1 MAVTVKQL
9 AELVKM
15 PVARLLE
22 QFKEA
27 GISLLNAEQ
36 EVSEQEKQILI
47 AHLKKG
53 SSKTISAVNA
63 ANNQAASSKLSLQR
77 KPISLNRSSG
87 ALAQNKTVNIEV
99 RKKRVFVLPSAVPEK
114 PIDLPVI
121 VVPDEKIT
129 SVSEESIAGTTVPRL
144 QVTIREVEINKE
156 VVKTEVAVPV
166 EKKKLSPVPSSPDKK
181 PNPKKKDKRGRSGG
195 KRGGD
200 DFDESFDLQ
209 RRQSHGFTTPTAPT
223 VHEVTVPETISV
235 GEIAQK
241 LSLKAS
247 VVIKALL
254 QMGVMATINQV
265 IDQDTA
271 VLLIE
276 ELGHVPKPVNE
287 NALEHQLLE
296 SSLPEGELLSRSPVV
311 TIMGHVDHGKT
322 SLLDYIRR
330 TKVAAGEAGGI
341 TQHIGAYHVETPK
354 GMITF
359 LDTPGHEA
367 FTAMRARGAQCTDIV
382 VLIVAADDGVKP
394 QTIEAIK
401 HAKAAK
407 VPMVVAI
414 NKMDKPGVDIER
426 VRVELSQHEVV
437 ADNWGGDVMF
447 VPVSAKTGQGIDAL
461 LDAILLQAEVLE
473 LKAVF
478 EGTARG
484 VIIEARLD
492 KGRGPVATVLV
503 QQGTLRKGDV
513 LLAGSEYGRVR
524 ALLNEAG
531 QAINSAGPS
540 IPVEVLGLS
549 GTPSAGDEAMVI
561 KDERKAREI
570 ALYRQTKNREIKL
583 SRQKTAKL
591 DNLFNQ
597 IGESKQGTLNIVLKA
612 SVQGSVEALAEAL
625 VRLSTDKIKVNIV
638 SSGTGAITE
647 SDVNLAIASQAI
659 IVGFNVR
666 ADATARR
673 LVENEGVDLHY
684 YSIIYDVIDEV
695 KKAMTGLLA
704 PEFKEETLGIAQV
717 RDVFRSSKFGTIA
730 GCMVTEGLIKR
741 NNKARIVRDN
751 IVIFEGV
758 IESLKRFKEDANEV
772 RNGMECGI
780 GMKNYTDI
788 QVNDQIEV
796 FEVVQIQS
804 TL

>member
-9 AELVKM
+9 AEMVKT
-15 PVARLLE
+15 PVSRLLE

-27 GISLLNAEQ
+27 GITLSSPDQ
-36 EVSEQEKQILI
+36 QVSDQQKQILI
-47 AHLKKG
+47 AYLKKG
-53 SSKTISAVNA
+53 HAKPVA
-63 ANNQAASSKLSLQR
+63 APVVVEAPKISLQR
-77 KPISLNRSSG
+77 KPLSAKIGLSSTANR
-87 ALAQNKTVNIEV
+87 TVNIEV
-99 RKKRVFVLPSAVPEK
+99 RKKRVYSSTPLVEEKIVK
-114 PIDLPVI
+114 PIVPVQAAPA
-121 VVPDEKIT
+121 VIT
-129 SVSEESIAGTTVPRL
+129 ESIIGTVVPRL
-144 QVTIREVEINKE
+144 QVTVREPVPGKE
-156 VVKTEVAVPV
+156 SVKPVAEAPV
-166 EKKKLSPVPSSPDKK
+166 EKKKLSPAPSNPDKK
-181 PNPKKKDKRGRSGG
+181 VNPKKKDKRGRSHHRQNDYDEFDGG
-195 KRGGD
+195 
-200 DFDESFDLQ
+200 FDTRNQ
-209 RRQSHGFTTPTAPT
+209 NHGFTAPTAPT
-223 VHEVTVPETISV
+223 VHEVVVPETITV
-235 GEIAQK
+235 AEVAQK
-241 LSLKAS
+241 LSLKVS

-254 QMGVMATINQV
+254 TMGVMATINQV
-265 IDQDTA
+265 LDQDTA

-276 ELGHVPKPVNE
+276 ELGHVAKPVKE
-287 NALEHQLLE
+287 NALEHALLE
-296 SSLPEGELLSRSPVV
+296 ENAAIAGEVLSRSPVV

-394 QTIEAIK
+394 QTIEAIQ
-401 HAKAAK
+401 HAKAAN
-407 VPMVVAI
+407 VPIVVAV
-414 NKMDKPGVDIER
+414 NKIDKPGVDPER
-426 VRVELSQHEVV
+426 VRTELSQHDVV
-437 ADNWGGDVMF
+437 ADNWGGDTMF
-447 VPVSAKTGQGIDAL
+447 VSVSAKTGQGVDAL

-473 LKAVF
+473 LKAVYA
-478 EGTARG
+478 GAARG
-484 VIIEARLD
+484 VIVEARLD

-503 QQGTLRKGDV
+503 QQGTLRKGDI
-513 LLAGSEYGRVR
+513 LLAGTEYGRVR

-531 QAINSAGPS
+531 KTVESAGPS

-549 GTPSAGDEAMVI
+549 GTPSAGDDVI
-561 KDERKAREI
+561 TVKDERKAREI
-570 ALYRQTKNREIKL
+570 ALLRQTKNREVKL
-583 SRQKTAKL
+583 SRQKAAKL

-597 IGESKQGTLNIVLKA
+597 VGENTQGTLNIVLKA
-612 SVQGSVEALAEAL
+612 SVQGSVEALSDSL
-625 VRLSTDKIKVNIV
+625 IRLSTEKIKVNIV

-659 IVGFNVR
+659 IIGFNVR

-673 LVENEGVDLHY
+673 LVEQEDVDLHY

-704 PEFKEETLGIAQV
+704 PEFKEQTTGIAQV

-730 GCMVTEGLIKR
+730 GCMVTEGNIKR
-741 NNKARIVRDN
+741 NSKARVLRAN
-751 IVIFEGV
+751 VVIFEGV
-758 IESLKRFKEDANEV
+758 IESLKRFKDDAGEV

-780 GMKNYTDI
+780 GIKNYTDI
-788 QVNDQIEV
+788 QVGDQIEA
-796 FEVVQIQS
+796 FETVQIQS

>member
-1 MAVTVKQL
+1 MALTVKQL
-9 AELVKM
+9 AELVKI

-27 GISLLNAEQ
+27 GIPIVDADAP
-36 EVSEQEKQILI
+36 VSDQQKQAFI

-53 SSKTISAVNA
+53 PVKATTTTTDAPKIT
-63 ANNQAASSKLSLQR
+63 LQR
-77 KPISLNRSSG
+77 KPLTTTKTATG
-87 ALAQNKTVNIEV
+87 AGYGKTVNIEV
-99 RKKRVFVLPSAVPEK
+99 RKKRVYTPASLEEKEVPKPIPPVLAVP
-114 PIDLPVI
+114 
-121 VVPDEKIT
+121 VVPT
-129 SVSEESIAGTTVPRL
+129 ESIIGNVVPRA
-144 QVTIREVEINKE
+144 QVT
-156 VVKTEVAVPV
+156 VAPEPEKAKIEPGTVV
-166 EKKKLSPVPSSPDKK
+166 EKKKLSPAPSNPDKK
-181 PNPKKKDKRGRSGG
+181 VNPKKKDKRGRGSH
-195 KRGGD
+195 RQNRDD
-200 DFDESFDLQ
+200 DFDDSFDANRSQ
-209 RRQSHGFTTPTAPT
+209 HHGFTAPTAPT
-223 VHEVTVPETISV
+223 VHEVIVPETITV
-235 GEIAQK
+235 AEVAQK
-241 LSLKAS
+241 LSLKVS
-247 VVIKALL
+247 IVIKALL
-254 QMGVMATINQV
+254 QMGIMATINQV
-265 IDQDTA
+265 LDQDTA

-276 ELGHVPKPVNE
+276 ELGHVAKPVQE
-287 NALEHQLLE
+287 NALEHALLE
-296 SSLPEGELLSRSPVV
+296 ESLSTEGALPRSPVV

-367 FTAMRARGAQCTDIV
+367 FTAMRARGAQCTDLV

-394 QTIEAIK
+394 QTVEAIQ

-407 VPMVVAI
+407 VPIVVAI
-414 NKMDKPGVDIER
+414 NKMDKPGADPER
-426 VRVELSQHEVV
+426 VRTELSQHEVI

-447 VPVSAKTGQGIDAL
+447 VSVSAKTGEGIDAL

-473 LKAVF
+473 LKAVY
-478 EGTARG
+478 EGIAKG
-484 VIIEARLD
+484 VIVEARLD

-503 QQGTLRKGDV
+503 QQGTLRKGDI
-513 LLAGSEYGRVR
+513 LLAGTEYGRVR

-531 QAINSAGPS
+531 QTVDSAGPS

-549 GTPSAGDEAMVI
+549 GTPSAGDDAIIV

-570 ALYRQTKNREIKL
+570 ALHRQTKNREVKL
-583 SRQKTAKL
+583 SRQKAAKL
-591 DNLFNQ
+591 DSLFA
-597 IGESKQGTLNIVLKA
+597 ESSGQRQGTLNIVLKA
-612 SVQGSVEALAEAL
+612 SVQGSVEALTEAL
-625 VRLSTDKIKVNIV
+625 IRLSTDKMKVNIV

-647 SDVNLAIASQAI
+647 SDVNLAIASSAI

-704 PEFKEETLGIAQV
+704 PEFKEQIVGIAEV

-730 GCMVTEGLIKR
+730 GCMVTEGFIKR
-741 NNKARIVRDN
+741 NNKARVLRASV
-751 IVIFEGV
+751 VIFEGT

-780 GMKNYTDI
+780 GIKNYTDI
-788 QVNDQIEV
+788 QVGDQIES
-796 FEVVQIQS
+796 FETVQIQS

>member
-9 AELVKM
+9 AELVKT

-27 GISLLNAEQ
+27 GITHLNTDSQ
-36 EVSEQEKQILI
+36 VSDQEKHALI
-47 AHLKKG
+47 AYLKKG
-53 SSKTISAVNA
+53 PAKTVTAVSEA
-63 ANNQAASSKLSLQR
+63 PKTTLQR
-77 KPISLNRSSG
+77 KPLTATKTANSTNRS
-87 ALAQNKTVNIEV
+87 VNVEV
-99 RKKRVFVLPSAVPEK
+99 RKKRVFSSTPVVEEK
-114 PIDLPVI
+114 APIKVTPTTQNNTATV
-121 VVPDEKIT
+121 
-129 SVSEESIAGTTVPRL
+129 ESIAGTTVPRL
-144 QVTIREVEINKE
+144 QTTVREPEANKE
-156 VVKTEVAVPV
+156 AVKPASDTPV
-166 EKKKLSPVPSSPDKK
+166 EKKKLSPAPSNPDKK
-181 PNPKKKDKRGRSGG
+181 VNPKKKDKRGRHH
-195 KRGGD
+195 
-200 DFDESFDLQ
+200 
-209 RRQSHGFTTPTAPT
+209 RQSDDDEFEDGFDSRIQHHGFTAPTAPT
-223 VHEVTVPETISV
+223 IHEVIVPETITV
-235 GEIAQK
+235 AEIAQK
-241 LSLKAS
+241 LSLKVS
-247 VVIKALL
+247 MVIKALL
-254 QMGVMATINQV
+254 TMGVMATINQV
-265 IDQDTA
+265 LDQDTA
-271 VLLIE
+271 ILLIE
-276 ELGHVPKPVNE
+276 ELGHVAKPVKE
-287 NALEHQLLE
+287 NALEHALLE
-296 SSLPEGELLSRSPVV
+296 ESTANAGEVLPRSPVV

-394 QTIEAIK
+394 QTVEAIQ

-407 VPMVVAI
+407 VPIVVAI
-414 NKMDKPGVDIER
+414 NKIDKPGVDPER
-426 VRVELSQHEVV
+426 VRTELSQHEVI
-437 ADNWGGDVMF
+437 ADNWGGDTMF
-447 VPVSAKTGQGIDAL
+447 VSVSAKTGQGIDEL
-461 LDAILLQAEVLE
+461 LDGILLQAEVLE
-473 LKAVF
+473 LKAVY
-478 EGTARG
+478 EGPARG
-484 VIIEARLD
+484 VIVEARLD

-503 QQGTLRKGDV
+503 QQGTLRKGDI
-513 LLAGSEYGRVR
+513 LLAGTEYGRVR

-531 QAINSAGPS
+531 QAVDSAGPS

-549 GTPSAGDEAMVI
+549 GTPSAGDDAIIV

-570 ALYRQTKNREIKL
+570 ALLRQTKNREIKL
-583 SRQKTAKL
+583 SRQKAAKL
-591 DNLFNQ
+591 NSLFNEV
-597 IGESKQGTLNIVLKA
+597 GENTQGTLNIVLKA
-612 SVQGSVEALAEAL
+612 SVQGSVEALNDSL
-625 VRLSTDKIKVNIV
+625 IRLSTEKIKVNIV

-659 IVGFNVR
+659 IIGFNVR

-704 PEFKEETLGIAQV
+704 PEFKEQTIGVAQV

-730 GCMVTEGLIKR
+730 GCMVLEGLIKR
-741 NNKARIVRDN
+741 NSKARVLREN
-751 IVIFEGV
+751 VVIFEGV
-758 IESLKRFKEDANEV
+758 IESLKRFKEDAGEV

-780 GMKNYTDI
+780 GIKNYTDI
-788 QVNDQIEV
+788 QINDQIEA
-796 FEVVQIQS
+796 FETVQIQS